1 MEEIINYLK
10 KTAVRKGSSVSKI
23 RPKLIPHPNLSDY
36 TGIKMKNNIKEI
48 YNSLNDYNLKL
59 KRKTNELIKAQT
71 DKSAKENIILS
82 LRKDL
87 NFHKNINKNFN
98 IYKQY
103 SDDVCDYYKQN
114 FEEIYEFKAKLKYDL
129 RDFIKVLDGYE
140 DQIAECIKNK
150 KAIIKTSEDLIVF
163 KKNEQE
169 KMVKQL
175 TKLNYDLE
183 IQGEKLSDITEKLNN
198 FKTENEENMLRI
210 NNNELHSMEN
220 YEMLEAK
227 YKILVAKYD
236 FYINKELKR
245 RKLELEYKDK
255 NLCKEEEDLADLKLQ
270 DQLVQNIF
278 LKNIAKDI
286 KKQIEEVELAHKKYL
301 EEEEE
306 IKFLGKVFFN
316 KVKQRRME
324 KELLL
329 TQENEN
335 KSNKNTTTVNS
346 KTRTNTRPNE
356 SKNLKLYNKSLREI
370 LIKSSKKSTPRH
382 LTLTSSGK

>member
-48 YNSLNDYNLKL
+48 FNSFNDYNLKL

-140 DQIAECIKNK
+140 DQIAECIKNR

-329 TQENEN
+329 TQENDN
-335 KSNKNTTTVNS
+335 KSNKSTTTVNS

>member
-1 MEEIINYLK
+1 
-10 KTAVRKGSSVSKI
+10 
-23 RPKLIPHPNLSDY
+23 
-36 TGIKMKNNIKEI
+36 MKNNIKEI
-48 YNSLNDYNLKL
+48 FNSFNDYNLKL
-59 KRKTNELIKAQT
+59 KRQTNELIKAQT
-71 DKSAKENIILS
+71 DKIAKENIILS

-140 DQIAECIKNK
+140 SQIAECKRNR
-150 KAIIKTSEDLIVF
+150 KAIIKTSEDLIIF

-183 IQGEKLSDITEKLNN
+183 IQGEKLSEITEKLNN
-198 FKTENEENMLRI
+198 FKAENEENMLKI
-210 NNNELHSMEN
+210 NNSELHSMEN
-220 YEMLEAK
+220 YELLETK
-227 YKILVAKYD
+227 YKMLVAKYD
-236 FYINKELKR
+236 FYINKELKM
-245 RKLELEYKDK
+245 RKLELDYKDK

-286 KKQIEEVELAHKKYL
+286 KKQIQEVELAHKKYL

-324 KELLL
+324 KELLA
-329 TQENEN
+329 TEENQN

-346 KTRTNTRPNE
+346 KTRANTKPND

-370 LIKSSKKSTPRH
+370 LIKSSKRSKPRH
-382 LTLTSSGK
+382 LTLTGS

>member
-1 MEEIINYLK
+1 MEEIINHLK
-10 KTAVRKGSSVSKI
+10 KTSVRKGSSISKI

-36 TGIKMKNNIKEI
+36 TGIKMKNNIREI
-48 YNSLNDYNLKL
+48 INSFNDYNLKL
-59 KRKTNELIKAQT
+59 KRKTNELIKAQS

-87 NFHKNINKNFN
+87 NYHKTINKNFN

-114 FEEIYEFKAKLKYDL
+114 FEEIYDFKAKLKYDL

-140 DQIAECIKNK
+140 NKIAECKKNK
-150 KAIIKTSEDLIVF
+150 KAIIKSSEDIIIY

-169 KMVKQL
+169 KMRQQL

-183 IQGEKLSDITEKLNN
+183 IQGEKLSDITEKFNN
-198 FKTENEENMLRI
+198 YKTENEENMKRI
-210 NNNELHSMEN
+210 DNNELLSMEN

-227 YKILVAKYD
+227 YKLLVAKYD

-245 RKLELEYKDK
+245 RKLELDYKDK
-255 NLCKEEEDLADLKLQ
+255 NLYKEEEDLADLKLQ
-270 DQLVQNIF
+270 DQMVQNIF
-278 LKNIAKDI
+278 LKNIANDI
-286 KKQIEEVELAHKKYL
+286 KKQIEEVEIAHKKYL

-324 KELLL
+324 KELLI
-329 TQENEN
+329 QENEN
-335 KSNKNTTTVNS
+335 YGNKNTTVNS
-346 KTRTNTRPNE
+346 KTRANTKPNDN
-356 SKNLKLYNKSLREI
+356 KNLKLYNKSLRDI
-370 LIKSSKKSTPRH
+370 LIK
-382 LTLTSSGK
+382 LLLIL

>member
-10 KTAVRKGSSVSKI
+10 KTAVRKGSSVIKI

-48 YNSLNDYNLKL
+48 FNSFNDYNLKL

-140 DQIAECIKNK
+140 DQIAECIKNR

-329 TQENEN
+329 TQENDN

-370 LIKSSKKSTPRH
+370 LIKSSKKSTPKH

>member
-1 MEEIINYLK
+1 MEGIINYLK

-48 YNSLNDYNLKL
+48 FNSFNDYNLKL

-71 DKSAKENIILS
+71 DKIAKENIILS

-140 DQIAECIKNK
+140 SQIAECKRNR
-150 KAIIKTSEDLIVF
+150 KAIIKTSEDLIIF

-183 IQGEKLSDITEKLNN
+183 IQGEKLSEITIK
-198 FKTENEENMLRI
+198 I
-210 NNNELHSMEN
+210 NNSELHSMEN
-220 YEMLEAK
+220 YELLETK
-227 YKILVAKYD
+227 YKMLVAKYD
-236 FYINKELKR
+236 FYINKELKM
-245 RKLELEYKDK
+245 RKLELDYKDK

-286 KKQIEEVELAHKKYL
+286 KKQIQEVELAHKKYL

-324 KELLL
+324 KELLA
-329 TQENEN
+329 TEENQN

-346 KTRTNTRPNE
+346 KTRANTKPND

-370 LIKSSKKSTPRH
+370 LIKSSKRSKPRH
-382 LTLTSSGK
+382 LTLTGS